1 MLAING
7 LRVLY
12 GNVAVLNDVSILVDE
27 GETVVLVGS
36 NGAGK
41 STLLRTISGLVRA
54 RSGTMRY
61 KGEFIH
67 NLPSHKIVEKGIVH
81 VPEGRGI
88 FPYLTVHENLKM
100 GSFLKGA
107 RSYEKESL
115 RTVFAFFPIL
125 QDRINQ
131 EAGTLSGGEL
141 QMLAIGRGLMSR
153 PNLLLLDEPS
163 LGLAPQIVKQIFRIV
178 KQITDEGI
186 TVLLVE
192 QNVKRALQIADRGYV
207 LENGRI
213 VLEGAGEALLND
225 DYVRKAYLGI

>member
-1 MLAING
+1 LKTLYDNVP
-7 LRVLY
+7 VL
-12 GNVAVLNDVSILVDE
+12 DDISILVNE
-27 GETVVLVGS
+27 EETVALIGS

-41 STLLRTISGLVRA
+41 STLLRTISGLVRPS
-54 RSGTMRY
+54 SGTVRY

-67 NLPSHKIVEKGIVH
+67 TLPPHKIVERGIVH

-115 RTVFAFFPIL
+115 KSVFALFPVL

-131 EAGTLSGGEL
+131 IAWTLSGGEL
-141 QMLAIGRGLMSR
+141 QMLAIGRGLMSH
-153 PNLLLLDEPS
+153 PDILLLDEPS
-163 LGLAPQIVKQIFRIV
+163 LGLAPQIVKQIFEIV
-178 KQITDEGI
+178 KQITGEGM

-192 QNVKRALQIADRGYV
+192 QNVKRALQIADRAYV

-213 VLEGAGEALLND
+213 VLEGAGGDLLNH
-225 DYVRKAYLGI
+225 DYVRRAYLGI